1 LATQLST
8 VDRAVFAPR
17 SNPVPAAP
25 AVARLTLSDFRC
37 YRHLRL
43 ELEAPPVVLAGPNGA
58 GKTNVLEA
66 LSFLAPGRGLRRATL
81 SEVARRD
88 VHRPP
93 GGDATVRPWGVAAR
107 LAGATGALEVGT
119 GFVPADSGGRE
130 KRLAHIDGQPL
141 KSQAGLAEV
150 LSVQWLTPAMD
161 RLFVDG
167 PAARRRFLD
176 RLVFG
181 VDPAHAG
188 RTAAY
193 EHALRER
200 ARLLTAGVARR
211 DWDAAWLAAL
221 EETLATKGVAVAAAR
236 REMVARL
243 DEVCRTGV
251 GPFPGA
257 RLALRGGIE
266 TWLEAG
272 PALAAEDRFR
282 DVLAATRAKDAETGG
297 ASVGPHRSDLVVRH
311 APKDQPAD
319 VCSTGEQKALLIAI
333 VLGNARLL
341 AAERARAPLLLLDE
355 VAAHLDETRRAAL
368 FEYIIDLGA
377 QAWLTG
383 TEAGLFAA
391 LRGRAQFFNVKDA
404 TVTPAA

>member
-1 LATQLST
+1 LATPLRT
-8 VDRAVFAPR
+8 VDRAVFASR
-17 SNPVPAAP
+17 SDPAPAA
-25 AVARLTLSDFRC
+25 AVTRLTLSDFRC

-43 ELEAPPVVLAGPNGA
+43 ELAAQPVVLAGPNGA

-81 SEVARRD
+81 SDVARRD
-88 VHRPP
+88 RLGAPEA
-93 GGDATVRPWGVAAR
+93 GLARPWGVAAR
-107 LAGATGALEVGT
+107 LVGPKGVAEIGT
-119 GFVPADSGGRE
+119 GFVPADGGRE

-141 KSQAGLAEV
+141 KSQAGLAEA
-150 LSVQWLTPAMD
+150 LAVQWLTPAMD
-161 RLFVDG
+161 RLFADG

-176 RLVFG
+176 RLVLG
-181 VDPAHAG
+181 LDPAHAG

-200 ARLLTAGVARR
+200 SRLLIAGAARR
-211 DWDAAWLAAL
+211 DWDASWLAVL
-221 EETLATKGVAVAAAR
+221 EDTMATKGVAVAAAR
-236 REMVARL
+236 RDAVTRL
-243 DEVCRTGV
+243 DQVCRDSR

-257 RLALRGGIE
+257 RLALEGEIE
-266 TWLEAG
+266 SWLAAG

-282 DVLAATRAKDAETGG
+282 GLLAATRSKDADTGG

-311 APKDQPAD
+311 ALKDQPAD
-319 VCSTGEQKALLIAI
+319 ACSTGEQKALLVAI

-341 AAERARAPLLLLDE
+341 AAERGAAPVLLLDE
-355 VAAHLDETRRAAL
+355 VAAHLDEARRAAL
-368 FEYIIDLGA
+368 FEHLADLGA

-391 LRGRAQFFNVKDA
+391 LEGRAQFFHVKDA
-404 TVTPAA
+404 TVTPA